1 MFGISMSGDWGLRAA
16 AGDPRLAALATFEGL
31 TGDFDMI
38 FNRAQPSFNH
48 RAQCPE
54 SRGRGTHGW
63 ITVRETPADDA
74 PRR

>member
-16 AGDPRLAALATFEGL
+16 AGDPRLAALATFG
-31 TGDFDMI
+31 
-38 FNRAQPSFNH
+38 AQPSVNH
-48 RAQCPE
+48 RAQSPE
-54 SRGRGTHGW
+54 SRARGTHGW